1 MPTSR
6 TFLRWLPTFLAFP
19 AAGLL
24 TISTIGP
31 LRSPVAGLVGGA
43 VAGAVLGGA
52 QWLALRTSAV
62 TRAWW
67 LATIVGAALGTAI
80 GVAVTGAGT
89 STSDLVVRGLVT
101 GAVLGLVQGAA
112 VRRPPLRIAAWT
124 ATTSLAWGIGW
135 LATAN
140 VIVDADRG
148 FVVFGSS
155 GALLA
160 TILTGLALPLLLG
173 RSTIT
178 TAPSDTSD
186 EVAIEVAR

>member
-1 MPTSR
+1 MSSSR
-6 TFLRWLPTFLAFP
+6 TVLRWLPTFLAFP

-31 LRSPVAGLVGGA
+31 LRSPAAGLVGGA
-43 VAGAVLGGA
+43 LAGAVLGGA
-52 QWLALRTSAV
+52 QWLALRSSAV

-67 LATIVGAALGTAI
+67 LATVVGAALGTAI
-80 GVAVTGAGT
+80 GVAATAAGT
-89 STSDLVVRGLVT
+89 GPSDLVLRGLIT
-101 GAVLGLVQGAA
+101 GAVLGLAQGIA
-112 VRRPPLRIAAWT
+112 VGRPALRVAAWT
-124 ATTSLAWGIGW
+124 ASTSLAWALGW

-148 FVVFGSS
+148 FVVFGAS

-173 RSTIT
+173 RSTT
-178 TAPSDTSD
+178 PSSADESA